1 MMMKV
6 PMNIIT
12 QTRLWWMRNMVK
24 LIALCHFTMMTVM
37 AMVTMMY
44 VMTVRSMMPMM
55 AMVDLALLD
64 KMLIGSLVS
73 GHQKFR
79 YGLSQLLVLLC
90 TTWLDWKARRT
101 KGSSKNISFATA
113 WEMVQSVDEFT
124 KW

>member
-1 MMMKV
+1 MMMKM

-37 AMVTMMY
+37 AMVTMMS
-44 VMTVRSMMPMM
+44 VMSMRSMMPMM

-64 KMLIGSLVS
+64 KMLIGSFVS
-73 GHQKFR
+73 GHQKVR

-101 KGSSKNISFATA
+101 KGSSKNISLATA
-113 WEMVQSVDEFT
+113 WEMV
-124 KW
+124 

>member
-1 MMMKV
+1 
-6 PMNIIT
+6 
-12 QTRLWWMRNMVK
+12 
-24 LIALCHFTMMTVM
+24 
-37 AMVTMMY
+37 
-44 VMTVRSMMPMM
+44 MPMM

-73 GHQKFR
+73 GHQKVR

-113 WEMVQSVDEFT
+113 WEMVKSVDEFT

>member
-12 QTRLWWMRNMVK
+12 QTRLWWMRNMMK

-73 GHQKFR
+73 GHQKVR

-90 TTWLDWKARRT
+90 TTWLDWKARWT

-113 WEMVQSVDEFT
+113 WEMV
-124 KW
+124 